1 MGEVIFVVE
10 EAPEGGF
17 VAKVLGGSIFARAET
32 MEQLKENINEAVESH
47 FDPESKPKIIRLQS
61 VK

>member
-1 MGEVIFVVE
+1 MGEIIFVVE

-17 VAKVLGGSIFARAET
+17 TAKALGETIFTRAET
-32 MEQLKENINEAVESH
+32 MEKLKENIKEAVENH
-47 FDPESKPKIIRLQS
+47 FDASASTKIIRLQS